1 MRKLTLLLAG
11 LLCLGACSAHLKSA
25 VKEGAI
31 APQFNDTLTDDEY
44 LWVRGFGA
52 ANPAHQSDS
61 QRRILSREAAIA
73 HAYQRATE
81 VIYGAN
87 LESNVQIVDAV
98 SEGSTIHTSSS
109 GILNDMELV
118 STEYLD
124 DGGCTV
130 IMRISREKLQAT
142 GFNPQTQENN

>member
-1 MRKLTLLLAG
+1 MKKTVFLLVG
-11 LLCLGACSAHLKSA
+11 LLCLGACGGTMKTA
-25 VKEGAI
+25 VKNGVI
-31 APQFNDTLTDDEY
+31 APQFNDTIADGEY

-52 ANPAHQSDS
+52 ANPAHKSDS

-87 LESNVQIVDAV
+87 LESHVQIVDAV
-98 SEGSTIHTSSS
+98 SEGSTVQTTAS
-109 GILNDMELV
+109 GVLNDMELV
-118 STEYLD
+118 STEYLE

-130 IMRISREKLQAT
+130 IMRISREKLPGAKA
-142 GFNPQTQENN
+142 ENK

>member
-1 MRKLTLLLAG
+1 MMKKGILLLSC
-11 LLCLGACSAHLKSA
+11 LLCLGACSAHMKSA
-25 VKEGAI
+25 VKDGAI
-31 APQFNDTLTDDEY
+31 APKFNDTLVDDQY

-52 ANPAHQSDS
+52 ANPNHKTDS

-87 LESNVQIVDAV
+87 LESNVQIVDAQ
-98 SEGSTIHTSSS
+98 SEGSTIHTSAS
-109 GILNDMELV
+109 GLLNNMELV

-130 IMRISREKLQAT
+130 IMRISRDKLGAAGT
-142 GFNPQTQENN
+142 DLRESK

>member
-1 MRKLTLLLAG
+1 MIKKTTWLLAA
-11 LLCLGACSAHLKSA
+11 LLCLGACAGPIKSA
-25 VKEGAI
+25 VKDGAI
-31 APQFNDTLTDDEY
+31 APAFNDTLMDKEY

-52 ANPAHQSDS
+52 ANPKHQSDS

-81 VIYGAN
+81 VLYGAN

-98 SEGSTIHTSSS
+98 SEGSTIHSSAS
-109 GILNDMELV
+109 GVLNNMELI
-118 STEYLD
+118 STEYLE

-130 IMRISREKLQAT
+130 IMRISRQKISAQ
-142 GFNPQTQENN
+142 

>member
-1 MRKLTLLLAG
+1 MKKLTCVLTLLLG
-11 LLCLGACSAHLKSA
+11 LAACSGHLKTA
-25 VKEGAI
+25 VQDGAL
-31 APQFNDTLTDDEY
+31 APRFNDTLVDGQY

-52 ANPAHQSDS
+52 ANPHHKTDS

-81 VIYGAN
+81 VLYGVN
-87 LESNVQIVDAV
+87 LESNVQVVDAV
-98 SEGSTIHTSSS
+98 SESATIHTSSA
-109 GILNDMELV
+109 GLLNDMELV

-130 IMRISREKLQAT
+130 IMRLSRERLRAAGTDVPEGQS
-142 GFNPQTQENN
+142 